1 MELDPNEHALHN
13 APFLWRTP
21 EPKKSYEAIIVGGGL
36 VAISIMS
43 GALSLGILKNSQPAD
58 LLR

>member
-21 EPKKSYEAIIVGGGL
+21 EPKKSYEAIIVGGGGHNHL
-36 VAISIMS
+36 DRQAPQEAGHDSH
-43 GALSLGILKNSQPAD
+43 
-58 LLR
+58 